1 MLVPSSPGLGELLRY
16 VGELVDRGTEE
27 VYDSLGLSYRARY
40 TPVLR
45 AMADG
50 AATVTDITTRLHLTQ
65 GAISQTV
72 GLMVTDGLI
81 QRTKLPD
88 GRQSGL
94 SLTDKGSDLVDQL
107 TPHWEVTFDAIAGL
121 EQEIHHPLRRA
132 LSDTAAALESKNFA
146 DRIRQ
151 ALQDRNE
158 RDAAA
163 ATSESTASTNWFDRG
178 GQAYAQFRPV
188 YPERLAMFLASL
200 APSADLAVDVGCG
213 SGQLTSRLAPY
224 FAETIGL
231 DPSAQQLAN
240 TRPQDRVRYVQAP
253 AEKLPV
259 PDRSASLIT
268 AAQAAH
274 WFDRPAFY
282 SEVRRIAVDNAVL
295 ALVSYGVMR
304 LDPDLADR
312 FDRFYRQEI
321 GPYWPP
327 ERALVDS
334 GYADIDF
341 PFEQYPAPPMEI
353 TENWTL
359 SQVLGYISTWSAVRQ
374 VENAGKPEILHAF
387 ATDLAAHWGDP
398 AATRPVTWP
407 VTTKV
412 GIVTPLA
419 RHE

>member
-1 MLVPSSPGLGELLRY
+1 
-16 VGELVDRGTEE
+16 
-27 VYDSLGLSYRARY
+27 
-40 TPVLR
+40 
-45 AMADG
+45 
-50 AATVTDITTRLHLTQ
+50 
-65 GAISQTV
+65 
-72 GLMVTDGLI
+72 MVTDGLI
-81 QRTKLPD
+81 ERAKLPD
-88 GRQSGL
+88 GRKNGL
-94 SLTDKGSDLVDQL
+94 SLTDKGSQLVDQL
-107 TPHWEVTFDAIAGL
+107 APRWEVTFDAIAGL
-121 EQEIHHPLRRA
+121 EQEVRHPLRRI

-158 RDAAA
+158 RDAATA
-163 ATSESTASTNWFDRG
+163 ISE
-178 GQAYAQFRPV
+178 
-188 YPERLAMFLASL
+188 
-200 APSADLAVDVGCG
+200 
-213 SGQLTSRLAPY
+213 
-224 FAETIGL
+224 
-231 DPSAQQLAN
+231 N
-240 TRPQDRVRYVQAP
+240 TRPQERVRYVQAP

-259 PDRSASLIT
+259 TDHSASLIT
-268 AAQAAH
+268 AAQSAH

-295 ALVSYGVMR
+295 ALVSYGAMR

-374 VENAGKPEILHAF
+374 VEDAGQPEILHAF
-387 ATDLAAHWGDP
+387 ATDLAARWGDP
-398 AATRPVTWP
+398 AATRRVTWP
-407 VTTKV
+407 VTMKL